1 MTKIGFLEC
10 KQYLH
15 LPDNNDLNSS
25 TQIRTYARK
34 DSILEQYENIGLCLG
49 ASVVA
54 NLVSKFPVM

>member
-25 TQIRTYARK
+25 TQIRTYAVK
-34 DSILEQYENIGLCLG
+34 DSILEQYENIGLGLG